1 MTDSARKGI
10 KERLLAGETV
20 VGTFIQTP
28 HPVICEFTGSMGFD
42 FLCLEAEHSAMGA
55 ETVTALVA
63 ATSRTK
69 SAALVR
75 LANNDW
81 DLVAAALDSG
91 AEGVICP
98 RVNSGAEAETFVR
111 SALYP
116 PVGDRGIG
124 PGRVTGY
131 GLNSGPSY
139 RAQAN
144 ESNLVAAQVE
154 TRAAIEH
161 LDEILATP
169 GLDLIFVGPADLA
182 SSLGIDGGFDHPDL
196 RAAIQGIVDRAHT
209 AGKKTGIF
217 AGNAAQAAYWVER
230 GVQLILLASDLI
242 FIIGGGMTQQAE
254 LKRLI
259 EEQKPKPSKRS
270 RTSKKAD

>member
-1 MTDSARKGI
+1 MTDPARKGI
-10 KERLLAGETV
+10 KERLLAGETL

-28 HPVICEFTGSMGFD
+28 HPVICEFTGAMGFD

-55 ETVTALVA
+55 ETITALVA
-63 ATSRTK
+63 ATSRTA

-81 DLVAAALDSG
+81 DLVAGALDSG

-131 GLNSGPSY
+131 GLNSGPGY

-144 ESNLVAAQVE
+144 QTNLVAAQVE

-161 LDEILATP
+161 LDDILATP
-169 GLDLIFVGPADLA
+169 GLDLVFVGPADLA
-182 SSLGIDGGFDHPDL
+182 SSLGIDRGFDHPDL
-196 RAAIQGIVDRAHT
+196 RVAIQDIVDRAHA

-242 FIIGGGMTQQAE
+242 FLIGGASAQMAE

-259 EEQKPKPSKRS
+259 AEQQPVKKT
-270 RTSKKAD
+270 RTTKKAK

>member
-1 MTDSARKGI
+1 MTDSARTGI
-10 KERLLAGETV
+10 KERLLAGETL

-28 HPVICEFTGSMGFD
+28 HPVICEFTGAMGLD
-42 FLCLEAEHSAMGA
+42 FLCLEAEHSAMGT
-55 ETVTALVA
+55 ETITALVA

-81 DLVAAALDSG
+81 NLVAGALDSG

-98 RVNSGAEAETFVR
+98 RINSGAEAEAFVR

-131 GLNSGPSY
+131 GLNSGPGY

-144 ESNLVAAQVE
+144 QANLVAAQVE

-196 RAAIQGIVDRAHT
+196 RAAIQDIVDRAHG

-242 FIIGGGMTQQAE
+242 FLIGGGMAQQAE
-254 LKRLI
+254 LKRLVA
-259 EEQKPKPSKRS
+259 EQQPAKKT
-270 RTSKKAD
+270 RTTKKAK